1 MFFGLN
7 DVAFLGSLQPP
18 VFLLDLYPNAA
29 AAYSLRQLRTGVTN
43 VVRVRRSSDNAE
55 ADFTAEQVGDGSLA
69 TWVGA
74 GNDGFV
80 RTWYDQSG
88 NGRHL
93 QQATTASQLS
103 IVTSG
108 TLESDGGLPAIRL
121 ISGYKTLSVPWG
133 IAPTNPVLFLV
144 HKITALAPSSLRS
157 GHWVDIGNNGRNNHF
172 VTGLYNDY
180 FQSGQPQY
188 GASNVPQLNTRYLER
203 FKYEGGSGTITLNN
217 STLGSHNFSLD
228 PPTNL
233 LVGGSTASFPA
244 TGFIQELIIYSTGTG
259 VDATGVQSNI
269 NTHYAIY

>member
-1 MFFGLN
+1 MSWVISGKQ
-7 DVAFLGSLQPP
+7 DIVG
-18 VFLLDLYPNAA
+18 LLDIYPGAA
-29 AAYSLRQLRTGVTN
+29 AAYSLRALTYTQN

-55 ADFTAEQVGDGSLA
+55 SDFTATQVSDGTL
-69 TWVGA
+69 TTFCGA
-74 GNDGFV
+74 GDGFV

-108 TLESDGGLPAIRL
+108 TLESDGGLPAIRS

-144 HKITALAPSSLRS
+144 HKITAIVSGSARS
-157 GHWVDIGNNGRNNHF
+157 GHWVDIGNNNNNNHF
-172 VTGLYNDY
+172 VAGLYNDY
-180 FQSGQPQY
+180 FQSGQPEY

-203 FKYEGGSGTITLNN
+203 FKHESGTGTITLNN
-217 STLGSHNFSLD
+217 STLGSHNFSLAT
-228 PPTNL
+228 PTNL
-233 LVGGSTASFPA
+233 LVGGSGASFPA

-259 VDATGVQSNI
+259 VDATGAQSNI
-269 NTHYAIY
+269 NAHYAIY